1 MQHWL
6 DYKREN
12 SRTYSRAFISNMYKK
27 KKRSKYVPGNCG
39 QRELFLLF

>member
-12 SRTYSRAFISNMYKK
+12 GRTHSRAFISNMYKK
-27 KKRSKYVPGNCG
+27 WSKYVPGNCG